1 MKIKTLVAVLL
12 ISIVSL
18 AVVGAAGAKESSAE
32 KTTYVFAANAAWPP
46 LEYVDE
52 DGNVVGYEIELIQ
65 AIGAAVGKTFTIRNV
80 AWDGI
85 FAGLANG
92 AYDGIASGVSVTEER
107 KATMDF
113 STPILQVKQAIMVR
127 TGTTGISTGNDL
139 VGKKVGVQ
147 IGTTGHILLED
158 TYGKTITIRAYDEIG
173 LAIEDMLNGNLDATV
188 ADSIIASDF
197 VLANKNYQGKLF
209 VSGEASDEAEDIA
222 IVVPKGNDYL
232 LNLVNTGYELLVK
245 DGTVAALKAKY
256 NLL

>member
-1 MKIKTLVAVLL
+1 MKTKTLALLL
-12 ISIVSL
+12 IISLVSVM
-18 AVVGAAGAKESSAE
+18 AVGAAGSKESSKE
-32 KTTYVFAANAAWPP
+32 KTSYVFAANAAWPP

-52 DGNVVGYEIELIQ
+52 NGNVVGYEIELIQ
-65 AIGAAVGKTFTIRNV
+65 EIGKAVGKTFTIRNV

-113 STPILQVKQAIMVR
+113 STPILQVKQAIIVR
-127 TGTTGISTGNDL
+127 SGTTGISSGDDL

-147 IGTTGHILLED
+147 IGTTGHIALED
-158 TYGKTITIRAYDEIG
+158 TYGKAITIRAYDEIG
-173 LAIEDMLNGNLDATV
+173 LAIEDMLNGNLDAAV

-209 VSGEASDEAEDIA
+209 VSGEASSIAEDIA
-222 IVVPKGNDYL
+222 IVVPKGNVYL
-232 LNLVNTGYELLVK
+232 LGLVNDGYALLVK
-245 DGTVAALKAKY
+245 NGTVATLKEKY